1 MSKSD
6 NYLKLLMDAS
16 KTGTRNIQNNRVNA
30 AKEDTTSFT
39 RFVTGKASI
48 VTANNRSTINVQ
60 GAIVNTGIAT
70 DISVQ
75 GKGMLVVK
83 ESATSNA
90 NLYTRDGSF
99 RLNNKGYWLN
109 PSGCVMLGWKLDAT
123 GNLPTDSSLLESLE
137 QINVSGSS
145 SQATASDKITV
156 GANLNANKTVLEGAG
171 EIFKVNKNGINAS
184 IKIDEILMPEIL
196 GTGSL
201 TMGDKFTLTADP
213 NASKTFVYGG
223 ISISKKIS
231 ETNFYGT
238 NTVGGQFRI
247 VPGVPANAN
256 ELQVDTGIR
265 VRVGG
270 GDWINFKAIRN
281 NANTGQN
288 EFNSLQSLGEKL
300 KSLDL
305 ITTIKDDRLVIA
317 PKDGNSAV
325 EFQNFGS
332 NMVETL
338 GLVNIAGVANP
349 ALDGER
355 FSTLQ
360 MLRDKVNATKDTFG
374 LFAELNSTSGS
385 VNIHSLLATSS
396 FAIKGESLGVRSFS
410 RAVIGAPLAIG
421 GLAIPEEQRRAT
433 VIIDSPKHDLREGD
447 FVKIMG
453 LGNPQTP
460 DGIYMVTGRSS
471 DQFTINL
478 IDAVPGNFVVQP
490 ANGTI
495 LNAPPGGY
503 TWQKVA
509 GSSYPLSNAATAN
522 SGGGGVGDV
531 TITMPPGFVG
541 AAGGALINAGD
552 IVYISG
558 IGLKATAAG
567 DDITVPD
574 GYYVVNAIGANTFD
588 ITPTAI
594 IAAAG
599 AAPAGPVTVRKVGD
613 GAGFPVGGINFNT
626 NVMVTT
632 GGAGSN
638 RIKLFM
644 PSHNYTIGDSIRLT
658 GLAAPL
664 AIDGITV
671 RNNMIYK
678 IVDVPNAAA
687 LAGGAPNFVT
697 FEVVDAG
704 AGVATTGDE
713 IVGMATYGAL
723 GTDVGQNF
731 RVDHYSRTFEYLSL
745 NQEKELFAAT
755 YSASDSKLGLSS
767 GNHSA
772 DRIFSHSFVVFDSL
786 GGQHTLLAKFAR
798 LGENRWTVEI
808 SAIKSEDG
816 TFEVKT
822 TRPDG
827 VLQSGTLTFEPNGA
841 LQSIGDLASPFLA
854 EWTNGSAPGSITIDW
869 GSTGSVVGTGSRE
882 GIRQVVAADNV
893 LMFDANGNTAG
904 TLVDVNID
912 ENGNFIAIYD
922 NGTSQKLYRIPIATQ
937 IDLDNGMEAYASGYR
952 NKSPV
957 ILKEPGVAGT
967 ATIVS
972 KSVEGSNGD
981 TTTSLIELQG
991 LSNDVLATSK
1001 TLGIENNNLKT
1012 IVNAIEVR

>member
-1 MSKSD
+1 
-6 NYLKLLMDAS
+6 
-16 KTGTRNIQNNRVNA
+16 
-30 AKEDTTSFT
+30 
-39 RFVTGKASI
+39 
-48 VTANNRSTINVQ
+48 
-60 GAIVNTGIAT
+60 
-70 DISVQ
+70 
-75 GKGMLVVK
+75 MLVVK

-123 GNLPTDSSLLESLE
+123 GNLPADCSLLESLE

-145 SQATASDKITV
+145 SRATATDTITV
-156 GANLNANKTVLEGAG
+156 GANLNAHKTVLEGAG
-171 EIFKVNKNGINAS
+171 EIFKVNKTGINVS

-201 TMGDKFTLTADP
+201 TIGDKFTLTADP
-213 NASKTFVYGG
+213 NASKSFVYGG
-223 ISISKKIS
+223 ISMSKKIS

-247 VPGVPANAN
+247 VPGAPANAN

-270 GDWINFKAIRN
+270 RDWVNFKAVRN

-317 PKDGNSAV
+317 PKDGNKAV

-338 GLVNIAGVANP
+338 GLVDITAVANP

-360 MLRDKVNATKDTFG
+360 MLRDKINATKDTFG
-374 LFAELNSTSGS
+374 LFAELNSTAGS

-396 FAIKGESLGVRSFS
+396 FAIKGQSLGVRSFS
-410 RAVIGAPLAIG
+410 RATIGAPLAIG

-433 VIIDSPKHDLREGD
+433 VIIDSPKHDLKEGD
-447 FVKIMG
+447 FVKITG
-453 LGNPQTP
+453 LGNPQTT

-471 DQFTINL
+471 DQFMINL
-478 IDAVPGNFVVQP
+478 IDNAPANFVAQP
-490 ANGTI
+490 PNGTI
-495 LNAPPGGY
+495 LNVPPPGGY

-509 GSSYPLSNAATAN
+509 GSSYPLSNAATVDSN
-522 SGGGGVGDV
+522 GGPAV
-531 TITMPPGFVG
+531 TITMPGGFVG
-541 AAGGALINAGD
+541 AGGIGVGD
-552 IVYISG
+552 VVYISG
-558 IGLKATAAG
+558 IGFKQTATAN

-574 GYYVVNAIGANTFD
+574 GYYIVGAVAGNTFN

-594 IAAAG
+594 AGGAAA
-599 AAPAGPVTVRKVGD
+599 AALAGPLTVRKVGN
-613 GAGFPVGGINFNT
+613 GAGFPVAGINFNT

-632 GGAGSN
+632 GGIGSN

-664 AIDGITV
+664 AVDGITV

-678 IVDVPNAAA
+678 IVDAPNAAA

-704 AGVATTGDE
+704 AGVATTGNE

-723 GTDVGQNF
+723 GTDVGPNF

-786 GGQHTLLAKFAR
+786 GGQHTLLARFAR

-808 SAIKSEDG
+808 SAIKSDDG

-841 LQSIGDLASPFLA
+841 LQSIGDLASPFIA
-854 EWTNGSAPGSITIDW
+854 EWTNGSAPGSITIDL
-869 GSTGSVVGTGSRE
+869 GSTGSLVGTGSRE

-957 ILKEPGVAGT
+957 ILKEPGIAGT
-967 ATIVS
+967 ATIIS
-972 KSVEGSNGD
+972 RSVEGSNID
-981 TTTSLIELQG
+981 TTASLIELQG